1 MGIKIS
7 RAERVPLIV
16 RLAYLLNR
24 IPRRSNKSRLGLLLD
39 LEWIFSHLC
48 HEASFTAF
56 SNSEHPLRIVTR
68 DLLLRVFPR
77 EAQVLDLGCG
87 SGDLLAILGEI
98 SADVVGVDQSAEQVD
113 LARLHLAEK
122 GLDNVRVFATDGVE
136 YLQGVDAPVDVVV
149 MSHIL
154 EHLEDPSAILRDV
167 AELCSFVYVEVPD
180 FESQIS
186 NEFRRLLG
194 RPLIF
199 SDLDHIWEFDRREIT
214 ELLEGAGLMVLETDH
229 RLGMLRLWCSSS
241 SLDT

>member
-1 MGIKIS
+1 MGIRIS
-7 RAERVPLIV
+7 RAKRVPPIV

-24 IPRRSNKSRLGLLLD
+24 IPRRSNKARLGLLLD

-56 SNSEHPLRIVTR
+56 SGSEHPLRIVTR
-68 DLLLRVFPR
+68 DLLLRVMPER
-77 EAQVLDLGCG
+77 ARILDLGCG

-98 SADVVGVDQSAEQVD
+98 SADVVGVDHSAEQVD

-122 GLDNVRVFATDGVE
+122 GLDNVRVFVTDGMK
-136 YLQGVDAPVDVVV
+136 YLQGVGEPVDVVV
-149 MSHIL
+149 LSHIL
-154 EHLEDPSAILRDV
+154 EHFEDPSAILRGV
-167 AELCSFVYVEVPD
+167 VELCSFVYVEVPD
-180 FESQIS
+180 VESQMS

-199 SDLDHIWEFDRREIT
+199 SDLDHIWEFDRQEIT
-214 ELLEGAGLMVLETDH
+214 ELLEGAGLIVLETDH

-241 SLDT
+241 PLDT

>member
-7 RAERVPLIV
+7 RAKRVPLIV

-39 LEWIFSHLC
+39 LEWIFSRLC
-48 HEASFTAF
+48 HEASFTVF
-56 SNSEHPLRIVTR
+56 SNSEHPLRVTTR
-68 DLLLRVFPR
+68 DLLLRVFP
-77 EAQVLDLGCG
+77 EKAQVLDLGCG
-87 SGDLLAILGEI
+87 SGDLLATLAEI
-98 SADVVGVDQSAEQVD
+98 SADVVGVDHSAEQID
-113 LARLHLAEK
+113 HARLHLAEK
-122 GLDNVRVFATDGVE
+122 GLDNVRVLVTDGVE
-136 YLQGVDAPVDVVV
+136 YLQGVVAPVDVVV
-149 MSHIL
+149 LSHIL
-154 EHLEDPSAILRDV
+154 EHLEDPSAMLRDV

-180 FESQIS
+180 FESQTS
-186 NEFRRLLG
+186 NAFRQLLG

-241 SLDT
+241 PLDT

>member
-1 MGIKIS
+1 MGIEIS
-7 RAERVPLIV
+7 RAKRVPSIV

-24 IPRRSNKSRLGLLLD
+24 IPRHSNKSRLGLLLD

-56 SNSEHPLRIVTR
+56 SGSEHPLRIVTR
-68 DLLLRVFPR
+68 DLLLRVFPAR
-77 EAQVLDLGCG
+77 AQVLDLGCG

-98 SADVVGVDQSAEQVD
+98 SADVVGVDHSAEQVD

-122 GLDNVRVFATDGVE
+122 GLDNVRVFVTDGVK
-136 YLQGVDAPVDVVV
+136 YLQGVGAPVDVVV
-149 MSHIL
+149 LSHIL

-180 FESQIS
+180 FESQTS

-241 SLDT
+241 PLDT

>member
-1 MGIKIS
+1 MGIRIS
-7 RAERVPLIV
+7 RAKRVPPIV

-24 IPRRSNKSRLGLLLD
+24 IPRRSNKARLGLLLD

-56 SNSEHPLRIVTR
+56 SGSEHPLRIVTR
-68 DLLLRVFPR
+68 DLLLRVMPER
-77 EAQVLDLGCG
+77 ARILDLGCG

-98 SADVVGVDQSAEQVD
+98 SADVVGVDHSAEQVD

-122 GLDNVRVFATDGVE
+122 GLDNVRVFVTDGMK
-136 YLQGVDAPVDVVV
+136 YLQGVGEPVDVVV
-149 MSHIL
+149 LSHIL
-154 EHLEDPSAILRDV
+154 EHFEDPSAILRGV
-167 AELCSFVYVEVPD
+167 VELCSFVYVEVPD
-180 FESQIS
+180 FESQMS

-199 SDLDHIWEFDRREIT
+199 SDLDHIWEFDRQEIT
-214 ELLEGAGLMVLETDH
+214 ELLEGAGLIVLETDH

-241 SLDT
+241 PLDT